1 MDDMNNGKPVRGFFD
16 QFGNMIERLFPQNK
30 R

>member
-1 MDDMNNGKPVRGFFD
+1 MNNGKPVRGFFD